1 MTEVVPDTLEPGDVL
16 AGKYSVERLLGQGG
30 MALVYAAHHIELD
43 ERVAIKVLRTEVAQ
57 HPDSVKRFLRE
68 ARAAA
73 KIKSEHVARVSD
85 IGRLES
91 GIPYMV
97 MEYLEGCD
105 LEEVPNRRD
114 SIEIEDALLWV
125 LQACEAIAEAHAI
138 GLVHRDLKPANLFL
152 TTRRDG
158 SDCVKVLD
166 FGISKFTGAGA
177 GTAGMTQGMLGSPI
191 YMSPEQLR
199 SAKDIDTRTDV
210 WSLGVILYELLAQTP
225 PFNAQNLTQLVMAIA
240 TDTPKS
246 IRTWRPEVPE
256 ALDAAV
262 MHCLAKDRAARTPDV
277 ARLAEDLLPFAPKAQ
292 LSAERIGRILQS
304 RSTAG

>member
-1 MTEVVPDTLEPGDVL
+1 MTEVAPETLEPGDIL
-16 AGKYSVERLLGQGG
+16 AGKYSLERLLGQGG

-73 KIKSEHVARVSD
+73 KIRSEHVARVSD
-85 IGRLES
+85 VGRLES

-97 MEYLEGCD
+97 MEYLEGSD
-105 LEEVPNRRD
+105 LEQVPSLRGT
-114 SIEIEDALLWV
+114 IAIEDALLWV

-152 TTRRDG
+152 TRRRDG

-166 FGISKFTGAGA
+166 FGISKFTGASA
-177 GTAGMTQGMLGSPI
+177 TAGLTQGMLGSPL
-191 YMSPEQLR
+191 YMSPEQLK
-199 SAKDIDTRTDV
+199 SVKDIDARTDV

-225 PFNAQNLTQLVMAIA
+225 PFNAQNLAMLVLAI
-240 TDTPKS
+240 THQEPKPV
-246 IRTWRPEVPE
+246 RTWRPDVPP
-256 ALDAAV
+256 ALEAAV
-262 MHCLAKDRAARTPDV
+262 MRCLVKDRDARTPDV
-277 ARLAEDLLPFAPKAQ
+277 AKLAEELVPFAPKAR
-292 LSAERIGRILQS
+292 LSAERIGRILG
-304 RSTAG
+304 RPTE

>member
-1 MTEVVPDTLEPGDVL
+1 MTDVAPETLEPGDVL
-16 AGKYSVERLLGQGG
+16 AGKYALERLLGQGG
-30 MALVYAAHHIELD
+30 MALVYAAHHLDLD
-43 ERVAIKVLRTEVAQ
+43 ERVAIKVLRAEVAS

-73 KIKSEHVARVSD
+73 KIRSEHVARVSD
-85 IGRLES
+85 VGRLES

-105 LEEVPNRRD
+105 LEEIPNRRGT
-114 SIEIEDALLWV
+114 IAVEDALLWV

-177 GTAGMTQGMLGSPI
+177 GTAGLTQGMLGSPL

-199 SAKDIDTRTDV
+199 SAKDIDARTDV

-225 PFNAQNLTQLVMAIA
+225 PFNAQNLTMLVMAI
-240 TDTPKS
+240 TQDTPKPV
-246 IRTWRPEVPE
+246 RTYRPDVPE

-262 MHCLAKDRAARTPDV
+262 MRCLVKDRDGRTSDV
-277 ARLAEDLLPFAPKAQ
+277 AQLARDLVPFAPGAR
-292 LSAERIGRILQS
+292 LSAERIGRILGK
-304 RSTAG
+304 T